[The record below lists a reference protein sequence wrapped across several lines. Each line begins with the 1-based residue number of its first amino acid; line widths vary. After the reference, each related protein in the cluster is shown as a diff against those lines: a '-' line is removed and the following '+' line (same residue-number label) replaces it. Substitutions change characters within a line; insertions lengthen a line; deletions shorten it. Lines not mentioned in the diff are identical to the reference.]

1 MTPLEALSEL
11 AALSMRGSFW
21 RPYRFLEQN
30 VFLFGDWMHQI
41 RPLSAG
47 LLVLFFIL
55 EILRH
60 QKAFLEG
67 ENTSAVHALFV
78 GSALLGAFLTVPGLY
93 FEGVKL
99 LIGVASYLA
108 QIIHTVNVEALDM
121 EIQNLMKGILG
132 STQNPIALFTAFL
145 ELFTPLGLLT
155 VVAYYLVIAALY
167 ALPYV
172 QALFIAV
179 FVLLGPLLLPFA
191 LWSPTRIMARK
202 WFLSLM
208 GTAFLSVFGMVA
220 YTAISVSGIL
230 TNLAMAGERH
240 VPSLVYSFTTL
251 AFLLSV
257 VWSSYRLFGAM
268 SLSLR
273 QGLAQVAGPMR
284 KIGALRHG

>member
-1 MTPLEALSEL
+1 MTPLEAMNEL
-11 AALSMRGSFW
+11 AALSIRGSFW
-21 RPYRFLEQN
+21 RPYRFLEEN
-30 VFLFGDWMHQI
+30 VFLFNDWMHQI

-47 LLVLFFIL
+47 LLVLFFVL

-67 ENTSAVHALFV
+67 ENPAAAHALFA

-99 LIGVASYLA
+99 AVGVGSYLA
-108 QIIHTVNVEALDM
+108 QVVHTANVDALDM

-132 STQNPIALFTAFL
+132 STQNPVALFTAFL
-145 ELFTPLGLLT
+145 ELFTPVGLLT
-155 VVAYYLVIAALY
+155 VVAYYLVIAALFM
-167 ALPYV
+167 LPYV

-179 FVLLGPLLLPFA
+179 FVLLGPFLLPFA
-191 LWSPTRIMARK
+191 LWNPTRAVARK
-202 WFLSLM
+202 WFLTLM
-208 GTAFLSVFGMVA
+208 GSAFLSVFGIIA

-268 SLSLR
+268 SLSIR
-273 QGLAQVAGPMR
+273 QGLARVAGPLR
-284 KIGALRHG
+284 KVGALRHG

>member
-1 MTPLEALSEL
+1 MTPLEALNEL
-11 AALSMRGSFW
+11 AAMSIRGSFW
-21 RPYRFLEQN
+21 RPYRFLEEN
-30 VFLFGDWMHQI
+30 VFLFNDWMHEI

-67 ENTSAVHALFV
+67 ENTSAVHALFA
-78 GSALLGAFLTVPGLY
+78 GSAILGAFLTAPGLY

-99 LIGVASYLA
+99 CVGVASYLS
-108 QIIHTVNVEALDM
+108 QIIHTANVEAMDL

-132 STQNPIALFTAFL
+132 STRNPIALFTAFL
-145 ELFTPLGLLT
+145 ELFTPIGLLT
-155 VVAYYLVIAALY
+155 VVAYYLVIAVLF

-179 FVLLGPLLLPFA
+179 FVLLGPVLLPFA
-191 LWSPTRIMARK
+191 LWSPTRIVARK

-208 GTAFLSVFGMVA
+208 GSAFLSVFGMVA

-268 SLSLR
+268 SLSIR
-273 QGLAQVAGPMR
+273 QGLAQVAGPLR
-284 KIGALRHG
+284 KVGALRHG